1 MAGRVKSCLIGIN
14 ATWCSSDFRV
24 YRACL
29 DFVQITES
37 HSSDNMAGYVF
48 KALKRHNCPA
58 KLLTI
63 TADNASN
70 NDTLCCHLLRQIA
83 PFFDILNL
91 VVQKILHTIG
101 SSSHK
106 GASDLLDRVAAS
118 RNRTITPPLASGVIA
133 LLQLQVLWVQRSA
146 KRRHE

>member
-1 MAGRVKSCLIGIN
+1 LKALIQSGRTAKFPSADTIASRINARVISSITETTKLIDETATAVVTMAGRVKSCLIGIN

-83 PFFDILNL
+83 PFFDI
-91 VVQKILHTIG
+91 
-101 SSSHK
+101 
-106 GASDLLDRVAAS
+106 
-118 RNRTITPPLASGVIA
+118 
-133 LLQLQVLWVQRSA
+133 
-146 KRRHE
+146 